1 MDNIGVMILVIIGIA
16 LLIAFCVMFYKLSL
30 MKTVRKENYAQ
41 NYIKDGSFNLSIS
54 RDIFLFSRVT
64 KTAKP
69 KNDNKR

>member
-1 MDNIGVMILVIIGIA
+1 
-16 LLIAFCVMFYKLSL
+16 